1 MLGFA
6 VFLFLI
12 WLVAVIVLACYAW
25 YQNWTRINKAL
36 KNQAEQ
42 YDERHARIKEEE
54 KKIKEKSKWNTS
66 WYSLEDE
73 NVKKIYKELKTWKAI
88 EDIAKDL
95 KIKKGE
101 VYDIQIFLED
111 EWML

>member
-1 MLGFA
+1 MGFA

-12 WLVAVIVLACYAW
+12 WVVTIIVLGCYAW
-25 YQNWTRINKAL
+25 YVNWRRINKAL
-36 KNQAEQ
+36 KNQEEQ
-42 YDERHARIKEEE
+42 YDERHARIKEE
-54 KKIKEKSKWNTS
+54 KKIEEKSKRNTS

-101 VYDIQIFLED
+101 VYDIKIFLED